1 MIRGLLERVAAVA
14 EAAREHGKAAG
25 MLVGTIAQARA
36 YRDLGFT
43 FLGCG
48 SDGSLLAVSAQETA
62 RQLLELAGRVTPTSP
77 TAW

>member
-1 MIRGLLERVAAVA
+1 
-14 EAAREHGKAAG
+14 

-36 YRDLGFT
+36 YRDLGFS

-62 RQLLELAGRVTPTSP
+62 RQMLELVDEGGADMANGANGMASTEV
-77 TAW
+77 